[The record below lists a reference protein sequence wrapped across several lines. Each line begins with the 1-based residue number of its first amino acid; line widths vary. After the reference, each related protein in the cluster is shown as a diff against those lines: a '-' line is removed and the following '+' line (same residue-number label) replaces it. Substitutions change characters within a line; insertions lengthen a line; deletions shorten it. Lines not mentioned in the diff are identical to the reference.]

1 MRAEVREIPAQ
12 IRRTFIELRGNESY
26 RTALE
31 WMRNEWGMPE
41 GPLTPEGDYRKGV
54 LDCLDLQANL
64 LGLEFNQSL
73 QTQRTND
80 DDNND
85 TDGT

>member
-31 WMRNEWGMPE
+31 WMRNEWELPS
-41 GPLTPEGDYRKGV
+41 GPFTEESPYLKGV
-54 LDCLDLQANL
+54 SDCLDLQASL
-64 LGLEFNQSL
+64 LGMEFNHSL

-80 DDNND
+80 NDNND